1 MKTLILAAAATLM
14 TAPAFAQVGSGPS
27 AAIAHF
33 NSDLSGNE
41 VVRIVDGEGAALSS
55 RSGVVEV
62 QAHFNKDFTG
72 NDVRNLRQTVV
83 SGTPAYGADIFAQIK
98 AEGLEDE

>member
-1 MKTLILAAAATLM
+1 M

-41 VVRIVDGEGAALSS
+41 VVQVVEGAGNGLSS
-55 RSGVVEV
+55 RSGLVEA
-62 QAHFNKDFTG
+62 QIKFNADFTG
-72 NDVRNLRQTVV
+72 NDIRKVSGQTVA